1 MQARN
6 GPIRSSQSNV
16 TGGLSI
22 PSSLSTVEE
31 HFKLNLQAGI
41 DPQNPNDHRLWTYNV
56 PVLNANEKKLALE
69 ITSG

>member
-1 MQARN
+1 MQIRN
-6 GPIRSSQSNV
+6 GPIRPTSTV
-16 TGGLSI
+16 TGGLTI

-31 HFKLNLQAGI
+31 HFKLNLQNGI
-41 DPQNPNDHRLWTYNV
+41 DPQNPANPHLWTYNI